1 MATVIGE
8 DATASDSS
16 GQNIPIGKWRDG
28 VFDCCDLGCGH
39 AHCWLSWC
47 CFPIALG
54 QVMTRLHLDWLGSP
68 ITHPSSW
75 STFQILVVSC
85 ILWLAMDNG
94 MYAITVNYNTQ
105 GYEPYAYDPYAY
117 DPYAYDPY
125 AYHYTSYDDLTDYDG
140 SANYQNTYHN
150 TGNYQITTVPYWA
163 VFLDGIRR
171 SIGYAYGLYL
181 LIVMIRAR
189 SYLRSKYAIPE
200 ELCTGCEDC
209 CCSFWCHCCV
219 VAQMA
224 RHLNDYEHNEASCCT
239 DTGLHDAEPHII

>member
-39 AHCWLSWC
+39 AHFWLSWC

-94 MYAITVNYNTQ
+94 MYAITVNFNYNQ
-105 GYEPYAYDPYAY
+105 GG
-117 DPYAYDPY
+117 DPY
-125 AYHYTSYDDLTDYDG
+125 AYHYTSYDDLTDDYN
-140 SANYQNTYHN
+140 SAYYHNSYHN
-150 TGNYQITTVPYWA
+150 TDNSQYTTTPVPYWA
-163 VFLDGIRR
+163 VVLDGIRR
-171 SIGYAYGLYL
+171 SITYAYGLYL

-200 ELCTGCEDC
+200 QLCTGCEDC

>member
-8 DATASDSS
+8 DATGVDTS
-16 GQNIPIGKWRDG
+16 GQNIPIGKWRDD
-28 VFDCCDLGCGH
+28 VFDCCNLGCGH
-39 AHCWLSWC
+39 AHFWLSWRC
-47 CFPIALG
+47 TPIALG

-68 ITHPSSW
+68 LTNPSSW
-75 STFQILVVSC
+75 STFRILTVSF
-85 ILWLAMDNG
+85 IVMFVLSFG
-94 MYAITVNYNTQ
+94 M
-105 GYEPYAYDPYAY
+105 
-117 DPYAYDPY
+117 
-125 AYHYTSYDDLTDYDG
+125 
-140 SANYQNTYHN
+140 YHN
-150 TGNYQITTVPYWA
+150 TDIYYYQTTTVPYWA

-189 SYLRSKYAIPE
+189 SYLRSKYSIPE
-200 ELCTGCEDC
+200 QHCSSCEDC

-239 DTGLHDAEPHII
+239 DTGLHNSEPHII